1 MELLRDHTTK
11 KGTKIQITSPL
22 TEELTSKWNKGGG
35 DWGAT

>member
-1 MELLRDHTTK
+1 MELLRDHT
-11 KGTKIQITSPL
+11 TKIQITSPL